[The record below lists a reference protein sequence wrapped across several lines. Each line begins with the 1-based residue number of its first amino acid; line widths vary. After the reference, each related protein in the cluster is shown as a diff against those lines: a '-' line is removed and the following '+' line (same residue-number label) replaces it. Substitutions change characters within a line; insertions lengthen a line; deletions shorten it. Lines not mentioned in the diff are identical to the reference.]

1 MLAKTMRMHRRQ
13 RLAVETGS
21 KKRKNKMTLITPILT
36 SLFGKAGAAAVSSAA
51 GKVGTAAAA
60 YTTSQCIKHIDDV
73 AGFGVEVFGGLAET
87 GLNTLNDL
95 VDSICFPRR

>member
-1 MLAKTMRMHRRQ
+1 M
-13 RLAVETGS
+13 AV
-21 KKRKNKMTLITPILT
+21 ITSLLT

-87 GLNTLNDL
+87 GLSTLNDL

>member
-1 MLAKTMRMHRRQ
+1 M
-13 RLAVETGS
+13 AV
-21 KKRKNKMTLITPILT
+21 ITSLLT

-73 AGFGVEVFGGLAET
+73 AGFGVEIVGGVAET
-87 GLNTLNDL
+87 GLGVLNDI
-95 VDSICFPRR
+95 VDSIVFRR